1 MTIPDNTISFKTI
14 KSLNKYS
21 FHIPSYQRGY
31 RWAEQQVEDLLNDI
45 NSFQGEWYCLQPLI
59 IKQIKCTDNNTQTCY
74 EVIDGQQRLTTIYLI
89 LKCLGS
95 ESFQLSYE
103 HKDLKDV
110 FEKLRP
116 NLDKPFDDDID
127 AYFISN
133 AYLTIKQWFNAN
145 KNGPNFTENLL
156 YKTKVI
162 WYKVGDTGDTDD
174 PREIFTRINSGKI
187 ALTDT
192 ELIKALFLKQSNF
205 QKTTQPSQLTIAS
218 QWDAIQHKLHD
229 DRFWY
234 FLTNDDKNPD
244 ASRMALVLS
253 LALNEDKSKS
263 NNHNFDLF
271 YRYYEN
277 DDPITQWQAV
287 QDTFDILTEWY
298 DDTKLYH
305 RVGYLTTNSSEKLSA
320 LLNKYKEICKTKSE
334 FQNYLNI
341 EIKDDLELSK
351 KELDTLEYHMKD
363 TKIRKVLLLHNV
375 ETLVQSGDPTIR
387 FAFDR
392 YKKERWDIEH
402 IHATADVGERSIKQT
417 DRKRWYDD
425 NKPFAPTT
433 HASEFIEFCRVN
445 KSDLQFDGQL
455 LDPTN
460 EQFLNL
466 SNEEFAK
473 LKNEEF
479 AELMSLVLG
488 KTDNHLKNLC
498 LLDQGTNRS
507 YKNDS
512 FGAKRQ
518 KLIERES
525 GNDQVENGKNRQFIL
540 YATRNIFMKYYS
552 KTATNLSQWEP
563 QDRADYL
570 EEIKQRIEHYLEDNH
585 G

>member
-1 MTIPDNTISFKTI
+1 MTIPDNIISFKTI
-14 KSLNKYS
+14 ESLNEYS

-31 RWAEQQVEDLLNDI
+31 RWTKQEVEDLLNDI
-45 NSFQGEWYCLQPLI
+45 NSFQGSWYCLQPLI
-59 IKQIKCTDNNTQTCY
+59 IKQIKCADNSY

-89 LKCLGS
+89 LKCLEWS
-95 ESFQLSYE
+95 KSFQLSYE

-110 FEKLRP
+110 FEKLHP
-116 NLDKPFDDDID
+116 NLDKSFDDDID

-133 AYLTIKQWFNAN
+133 AYLTIKQWFDAN
-145 KNGPNFTENLL
+145 KNSPNFTDNLL
-156 YKTKVI
+156 NKTKVI
-162 WYKVGDTGDTDD
+162 WYEVRDTDD

-187 ALTDT
+187 TLTDA

-218 QWDAIQHKLHD
+218 QWDTIQHKLHD

-244 ASRMALVLS
+244 ASRMALILS
-253 LALNEDKSKS
+253 LALNKDESEPK
-263 NNHNFDLF
+263 NHNFDLF
-271 YRYYEN
+271 DRYYKN
-277 DDPITQWQAV
+277 ADPIKQWQAV

-320 LLNKYKEICKTKSE
+320 LLNKYKICKTKSE
-334 FQNYLNI
+334 FQNYLDN
-341 EIKDDLELSK
+341 EIKNDLRLSK
-351 KELDTLEYHMKD
+351 EDLDTLEYHVND

-375 ETLVQSGDPTIR
+375 ETLAQSGDPTIR

-402 IHATADVGERSIKQT
+402 IHAIADVGERSIKKS

-425 NKPFAPTT
+425 NKSFAPAEYTD
-433 HASEFIEFCRVN
+433 EFIAFCN
-445 KSDLQFDGQL
+445 KLGQQFDGQL

-466 SNEEFAK
+466 SDKQFAE
-473 LKNEEF
+473 LKDEQF
-479 AELMSLVLG
+479 AELMSFVLG
-488 KTDNHLKNLC
+488 KTDNHLRNLC

-525 GNDQVENGKNRQFIL
+525 GNDQVANGNNRQFIL

-552 KTATNLSQWEP
+552 KTATNLSQWES

-570 EEIKQRIEHYLEDNH
+570 EEIKQRIKLYLEN
-585 G
+585 

>member
-1 MTIPDNTISFKTI
+1 M
-14 KSLNKYS
+14 
-21 FHIPSYQRGY
+21 
-31 RWAEQQVEDLLNDI
+31 
-45 NSFQGEWYCLQPLI
+45 
-59 IKQIKCTDNNTQTCY
+59 
-74 EVIDGQQRLTTIYLI
+74 
-89 LKCLGS
+89 
-95 ESFQLSYE
+95 
-103 HKDLKDV
+103 
-110 FEKLRP
+110 
-116 NLDKPFDDDID
+116 
-127 AYFISN
+127 
-133 AYLTIKQWFNAN
+133 
-145 KNGPNFTENLL
+145 
-156 YKTKVI
+156 
-162 WYKVGDTGDTDD
+162 
-174 PREIFTRINSGKI
+174 
-187 ALTDT
+187 
-192 ELIKALFLKQSNF
+192 IKALFLKQSNF

-263 NNHNFDLF
+263 NNHNFALF

-277 DDPITQWQAV
+277 HDPIKQWQAV
-287 QDTFDILTEWY
+287 QNTFDILTEWY

-305 RVGYLTTNSSEKLSA
+305 QVGYLTTNSSEKLSA
-320 LLNKYKEICKTKSE
+320 LLNNYKEICKTKSE
-334 FQNYLNI
+334 FQNYLDN
-341 EIKDDLELSK
+341 EIKNDLELSK
-351 KELDTLEYHMKD
+351 KDLDTLEYHMND

-402 IHATADVGERSIKQT
+402 IHAIADVGERSIKQT

-425 NKPFAPTT
+425 NKPFAPTK
-433 HASEFIEFCRVN
+433 HASKFIEFCLVN

-479 AELMSLVLG
+479 AELMSFVLG

-525 GNDQVENGKNRQFIL
+525 GNNRQFIL